1 MNQNLKKMI
10 SYYKPYRAVF
20 AADML
25 FATLSAAVALTIPLV
40 VRYVTSTLIY
50 QQPQMMLRKLFL
62 IGIGLFVL
70 LALDCYSRFFIGNYG
85 HVMGAKMEYDMRA
98 ELFGHLQKLSF
109 SFYDDA
115 KVGQL
120 MSRVTADL
128 FDITELLHHGPE
140 NIILSVLKIVG
151 AFVILLN
158 INGWLALAAF
168 AVLPV
173 MFVFAFVLNKRMRR
187 AFQQNRIKIAEINEH
202 KLIRYNLELEHIAST
217 DPLTGLFNRW
227 QMYKRL
233 ETCIS
238 RYTQHKLQTLTVAMG
253 DIDFFKHVNDT
264 YGHDAGDEVLR
275 TLSRLFRTIMDKKGY
290 VCRWGGEEFLFLFP
304 DMDMDEVQLLM
315 SDLLDDIRHTPVL
328 YERKLIHVTMTFG
341 VEEFGRNHTMESV
354 IQEADRKLYLGK
366 ESGRNRVIY

>member
-25 FATLSAAVALTIPLV
+25 FATLSAAVALTIPMV

-158 INGWLALAAF
+158 INGWLALVAF

-173 MFVFAFVLNKRMRR
+173 MFVFAFALNKRMRR
-187 AFQQNRIKIAEINEH
+187 AFQQNRIKIAEINEQIEDNLSGIRVVKSFANEAIENEKFRH
-202 KLIRYNLELEHIAST
+202 GNDGFLAAKKNSYHYMGSFQAGVGVFTTLIQVNVILAGGVLIAKGMVT
-217 DPLTGLFNRW
+217 
-227 QMYKRL
+227 
-233 ETCIS
+233 
-238 RYTQHKLQTLTVAMG
+238 
-253 DIDFFKHVNDT
+253 VNDLVT
-264 YGHDAGDEVLR
+264 FCCILGYLRIQSGHWW
-275 TLSRLFRTIMDKKGY
+275 TLPSSFRMAI
-290 VCRWGGEEFLFLFP
+290 R
-304 DMDMDEVQLLM
+304 
-315 SDLLDDIRHTPVL
+315 DLNGF
-328 YERKLIHVTMTFG
+328 RKL
-341 VEEFGRNHTMESV
+341 
-354 IQEADRKLYLGK
+354 
-366 ESGRNRVIY
+366 